1 MRLHARYPE
10 LKILVGRWGYTGDV
24 DKMREQFLDAGA
36 TRFGAT
42 LEETCDQIVAW
53 RPLLA
58 DSASARYPAMLATAS
73 R

>member
-1 MRLHARYPE
+1 MRLRARYPE

-24 DKMREQFLDAGA
+24 DKTREQFLDAGA
-36 TRFGAT
+36 TQFGAT
-42 LEETCDQIVAW
+42 LEETCDQIAAW

-58 DSASARYPAMLATAS
+58 DSASARHPAVSATAS